1 MFSRRAFDDLTDVLA
16 QNAFLGLLLPPWL
29 VSVVGE
35 VGWRCAL
42 AAGEL
47 GVGG

>member
-29 VSVVGE
+29 VSVVGGRRE
-35 VGWRCAL
+35 
-42 AAGEL
+42 
-47 GVGG
+47 GVGTYTDGWW